1 MCPVACGTVRVV
13 FFRLSALDPSRVRPT
28 GPIPFHSSIRDSPPT
43 SQNPNGPQDVAP
55 VWTRPAKKNKD
66 GRPRKPRKGW
76 GPYRSV
82 LNERSVAFNLTLD
95 VQNLQQEV
103 DNLSALRDILQTKTL
118 VQHYSPEGS
127 LVRVVKEFY
136 WGFRT
141 AGIVHEVGRKMV
153 LNEQDQKTFL
163 DVIMDTEVDV
173 GNGLSGTVVM
183 MQQMAMYSTFLRTI
197 CLTMQSLDVVEAED
211 SVVISTKAKLRFQI
225 LRSTIEGI
233 FPHVMGNEWLVS
245 QLVGKEVE
253 PAMGIT
259 FVFNGDGKCCK
270 YSVDLDFVGAFL
282 SIIKD
287 PVVVDM
293 LLGRAL
299 IADNCMFGV
308 IDEPREPEE
317 EKPVAINVEQV
328 GGLEEE
334 CHSFTEKQSE
344 YRGVSTSGPPRTE
357 DQTRLRAVEDYF
369 VALAKGY
376 DPAVH
381 RGFVW
386 DHFARDSQE
395 KIAER
400 WLSLSNCFSILSFQ
414 RKAVASVEYGSQKGT
429 RVIKASAKYMLRIT
443 PATIQF
449 VFPHL
454 RDRHQL
460 RNMLIGN
467 VLGVPSQ
474 IKLFIQ
480 GGSGRIFAIDEH
492 MDFAVSLRK
501 LFAGRQE
508 LQVVMLHAKRA
519 LESFNLSDSTAINRV
534 EISTSDV
541 EPVDERQK
549 TAATI
554 SPRRM
559 IRMSDLLS

>member
-1 MCPVACGTVRVV
+1 M
-13 FFRLSALDPSRVRPT
+13 D
-28 GPIPFHSSIRDSPPT
+28 
-43 SQNPNGPQDVAP
+43 PQDVAP

-127 LVRVVKEFY
+127 LVREFY
-136 WGFRT
+136 WGFLT
-141 AGIVHEVGRKMV
+141 AGIVHEVGRKRV

-197 CLTMQSLDVVEAED
+197 CLTMQSFDVVAAED
-211 SVVISTKAKLRFQI
+211 SV
-225 LRSTIEGI
+225 
-233 FPHVMGNEWLVS
+233 
-245 QLVGKEVE
+245 LVGKEVE

-357 DQTRLRAVEDYF
+357 DQTCLRAVEDYF
-369 VALAKGY
+369 VALAKGH

-381 RGFVW
+381 REFFWV
-386 DHFARDSQE
+386 HFARDSQE

-474 IKLFIQ
+474 SKLFIQ
-480 GGSGRIFAIDEH
+480 GGSGRIFAIEEH
-492 MDFAVSLRK
+492 MDFAVS
-501 LFAGRQE
+501 
-508 LQVVMLHAKRA
+508 
-519 LESFNLSDSTAINRV
+519 
-534 EISTSDV
+534 
-541 EPVDERQK
+541 
-549 TAATI
+549 
-554 SPRRM
+554 
-559 IRMSDLLS
+559 

>member
-1 MCPVACGTVRVV
+1 
-13 FFRLSALDPSRVRPT
+13 
-28 GPIPFHSSIRDSPPT
+28 
-43 SQNPNGPQDVAP
+43 
-55 VWTRPAKKNKD
+55 
-66 GRPRKPRKGW
+66 
-76 GPYRSV
+76 
-82 LNERSVAFNLTLD
+82 
-95 VQNLQQEV
+95 
-103 DNLSALRDILQTKTL
+103 
-118 VQHYSPEGS
+118 
-127 LVRVVKEFY
+127 
-136 WGFRT
+136 
-141 AGIVHEVGRKMV
+141 
-153 LNEQDQKTFL
+153 
-163 DVIMDTEVDV
+163 
-173 GNGLSGTVVM
+173 M
-183 MQQMAMYSTFLRTI
+183 MQQMGHV
-197 CLTMQSLDVVEAED
+197 LDVSKGPSA
-211 SVVISTKAKLRFQI
+211 SLCSRSTSWRLKIPGISTKAKLRFQI

-270 YSVDLDFVGAFL
+270 YSVDLDFVGGLL

-299 IADNCMFGV
+299 IADQLHKKNATV
-308 IDEPREPEE
+308 
-317 EKPVAINVEQV
+317 
-328 GGLEEE
+328 
-334 CHSFTEKQSE
+334 FTEKQSE

-357 DQTRLRAVEDYF
+357 DQTCLRAVEDYF